1 MKSLKDNAM
10 TSPILPRRHMIGGL
24 IALATGLTV
33 QSSGPARA
41 DGMMPMR
48 AIRQF
53 DLGDMRVTVID
64 DGSFSMA
71 TGMFGANAPKGAV
84 GDLLASYGMAR
95 DKAEMP
101 LQIMLIETE
110 GVRVLIDTGMGEV
123 TFHGNEQ
130 DNGRLINSLAAIG
143 FAPNDIDIVLL
154 THGHP
159 DHVGG
164 LTLNGEP
171 VFAAAQH
178 YLSDIEFD
186 FWTQEPD
193 RAPPQYRE
201 MVAVCRTHIL
211 PVGGGIRSYGDGDE
225 IAPGVFAVA
234 APGHTHGHHA
244 VRLKS
249 RGEFLLHLVD
259 TAVHYIAG
267 LARPDWTVGADIDK
281 ATAVATR
288 KRLLAQAADEQL
300 LIAGYHFPFPGVGRI
315 MRLGDGFRYVPV
327 PLV

>member
-1 MKSLKDNAM
+1 M

-24 IALATGLTV
+24 IALSAGLTV
-33 QSSGPARA
+33 QPTGPARA

-48 AIRQF
+48 AVRQF
-53 DLGDMRVTVID
+53 GLGDMRVTVID

-71 TGMFGANAPKGAV
+71 AGMFGANAPKGAV

-101 LQIMLIETE
+101 LQIMLIETA

-130 DNGRLINSLAAIG
+130 DNGRLISSLAAIG
-143 FAPNDIDIVLL
+143 LAPNDIDIVLL

-186 FWTQEPD
+186 FWTQDPD

-211 PVGGGIRSYGDGDE
+211 PVGGGIRSYVDGDE

-244 VRLKS
+244 IRLES
-249 RGEFLLHLVD
+249 RGEVLLHLVD

-315 MRLGDGFRYVPV
+315 MRDGDGFRYVPV

>member
-1 MKSLKDNAM
+1 MSSHLIN
-10 TSPILPRRHMIGGL
+10 RRHVLGGL
-24 IALATGLTV
+24 IGLSGGLIM
-33 QSSGPARA
+33 QPSGPARA

-53 DLGDMRVTVID
+53 SLGDMNVSIID
-64 DGSFSMA
+64 DGSFSMGA
-71 TGMFGANAPKGAV
+71 GMFGANAPKGAV

-95 DKAEMP
+95 DTAEMP
-101 LQIMLIETE
+101 LQIMLIETQ

-130 DNGRLINSLAAIG
+130 DNGRLISSLAALG
-143 FAPNDIDIVLL
+143 LAPTDIDIVLL

-171 VFAAAQH
+171 VFTTAQH
-178 YLSDIEFD
+178 LLPDIEFD

-193 RAPPQYRE
+193 RAPAQLRE
-201 MVAVCRTHIL
+201 MVAVCRAHIL
-211 PVGGGIRSYGDGDE
+211 PVSGGLRSYADGDE

-234 APGHTHGHHA
+234 APGHTHGHYA
-244 VRLKS
+244 IRLES
-249 RGEFLLHLVD
+249 QGETLLHLVD

-267 LARPDWTVGADIDK
+267 LERPDWTVGADIDK
-281 ATAVATR
+281 PTAVTTR
-288 KRLLAQAADEQL
+288 KRLLSQAADEKL
-300 LIAGYHFPFPGVGRI
+300 MVAGYHFPFPGVGRI